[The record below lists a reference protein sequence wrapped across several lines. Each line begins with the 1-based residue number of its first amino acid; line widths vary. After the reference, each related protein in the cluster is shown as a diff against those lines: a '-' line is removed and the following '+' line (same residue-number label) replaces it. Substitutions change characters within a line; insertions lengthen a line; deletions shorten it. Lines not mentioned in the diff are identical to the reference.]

1 MNYLEQLE
9 KAILFIEA
17 NLCED
22 IRTEDVAGI
31 AGYSYYHFHRVFEA
45 VTGETIGN
53 YIRSR
58 RLARAAYDL
67 MYSDV
72 KIIDIAVRY
81 QFESQE
87 AFNRAFKKLYKIS
100 PGTYRNNRIDSI
112 VGNRKQLTPLNL
124 RHLTSGLTLQ
134 PEIKIVSETKIV
146 GLSGKSSLSCN
157 NRPNMWN
164 MFNPRINEIKH
175 LAEGIRGYGICEA
188 DPDFDM
194 CRFDENTESSEI
206 VGVEVISFED
216 IPRGMIKKFLTGG
229 KYAVFTHKG
238 KLDKLGMTYEYIW
251 GTWILCSGVELD
263 MRDDFEFYDERFLG
277 YDNELS
283 QMDIYIPVK

>member
-112 VGNRKQLTPLNL
+112 VGNRT
-124 RHLTSGLTLQ
+124 
-134 PEIKIVSETKIV
+134 
-146 GLSGKSSLSCN
+146 
-157 NRPNMWN
+157 
-164 MFNPRINEIKH
+164 
-175 LAEGIRGYGICEA
+175 
-188 DPDFDM
+188 
-194 CRFDENTESSEI
+194 
-206 VGVEVISFED
+206 
-216 IPRGMIKKFLTGG
+216 
-229 KYAVFTHKG
+229 
-238 KLDKLGMTYEYIW
+238 
-251 GTWILCSGVELD
+251 
-263 MRDDFEFYDERFLG
+263 
-277 YDNELS
+277 
-283 QMDIYIPVK
+283 

>member
-1 MNYLEQLE
+1 
-9 KAILFIEA
+9 
-17 NLCED
+17 
-22 IRTEDVAGI
+22 
-31 AGYSYYHFHRVFEA
+31 
-45 VTGETIGN
+45 
-53 YIRSR
+53 
-58 RLARAAYDL
+58 
-67 MYSDV
+67 
-72 KIIDIAVRY
+72 
-81 QFESQE
+81 
-87 AFNRAFKKLYKIS
+87 
-100 PGTYRNNRIDSI
+100 
-112 VGNRKQLTPLNL
+112 
-124 RHLTSGLTLQ
+124 
-134 PEIKIVSETKIV
+134 
-146 GLSGKSSLSCN
+146 
-157 NRPNMWN
+157 MWN

-194 CRFDENTESSEI
+194 CRFD
-206 VGVEVISFED
+206 D
-216 IPRGMIKKFLTGG
+216 IPQGMIKKFLTGG

>member
-100 PGTYRNNRIDSI
+100 PGTYRKNRIDSI

-146 GLSGKSSLSCN
+146 GLYGKSSLSCN

-216 IPRGMIKKFLTGG
+216 IPQGMIKKFLTGG